1 MTEAASSLVVD
12 YLPNAIV
19 DALFEK
25 DVDKGRQAIHCSFW
39 PAHKINDKENLL

>member
-25 DVDKGRQAIHCSFW
+25 GRQAII
-39 PAHKINDKENLL
+39 AHFGLLTR

>member
-25 DVDKGRQAIHCSFW
+25 DVEQGRQAII
-39 PAHKINDKENLL
+39 AHFGLFTR